1 MNKNEG
7 WILLFKIFFYKEC
20 ATENLNQKNG
30 WEMIFGT

>member
-7 WILLFKIFFYKEC
+7 WILLFKILFYEKC
-20 ATENLNQKNG
+20 ATENLTQKNG